1 MPELPEIAL
10 YLHAL
15 EPRVVGQP
23 IEAVRLASPALLKT
37 FDPPLS
43 AVNGKRVLELERLGK
58 RIVFVLE
65 DDLFV
70 VVHLMISG
78 RFKWKPKGTAVP
90 RKLGQAA
97 FDFPTGTLLLTE
109 ASTQKRASLHVLR
122 GREALEAM
130 RRGGVEPLEDG
141 YDAFRDALMS
151 ENRTLKRALTD
162 PDTISGVGNAHSD
175 EILWLARISPGKRTQ
190 QLDDAEMRA
199 LYDAT
204 VSSLREWA
212 DRLIEETGDRFPEKV
227 TAFHPAMAV
236 HGRFKEPCPRCGA
249 PIQRI
254 VYAGH
259 ETNYC
264 AKCQTGGRLLA
275 DRAFSRLLG
284 ADWPRRLEE

>member
-43 AVNGKRVLELERLGK
+43 AVNGKRVLGLGRLGK

-141 YDAFRDALMS
+141 YDAFRDALLR
-151 ENRTLKRALTD
+151 ENRTLKRAFTD

-190 QLDDAEMRA
+190 QLDDADMRA

-204 VSSLREWA
+204 VSSLREWT

-249 PIQRI
+249 LIQRI

-284 ADWPRRLEE
+284 EDWPRRLEE